1 MGSYIKLCIYM
12 PSLKILRNV
21 YLTVNLYL
29 KILACNRVLFF
40 VFFFNDNIHAKT
52 VFCFYLDVLFLVLA
66 LLGESYLG
74 IPQ

>member
-40 VFFFNDNIHAKT
+40 VFFLMTIFMQRQCSVSIWM
-52 VFCFYLDVLFLVLA
+52 FYF
-66 LLGESYLG
+66 
-74 IPQ
+74 